1 MIMKYSEI
9 QSKSQNELLE
19 MLEELRVKLGKF
31 KFELADKSLKDFSQ
45 IKKTKKDIARVLT
58 SLNLTK

>member
-1 MIMKYSEI
+1 MKYSEI

-45 IKKTKKDIARVLT
+45 VKKTKKDIARALT